1 MTKSNPEPR
10 RSPFDRVPSIKGRPK
25 RQGVQ
30 FVVLSSVFLTLG
42 IVLAGNG
49 TINIPEIEFGR
60 GVADLPTCIQ
70 DTVVDFDLNVSSTGT
85 NIRAL
90 EVSGIG
96 VGCEDQYLR
105 ISLNGQNGTVLR
117 QLSTGQLGSATSVD
131 LTVTGEA
138 VDPVDV
144 HGINMELSENPF

>member
-1 MTKSNPEPR
+1 
-10 RSPFDRVPSIKGRPK
+10 
-25 RQGVQ
+25 
-30 FVVLSSVFLTLG
+30 
-42 IVLAGNG
+42 LAGNG

-60 GVADLPTCIQ
+60 GVADLPACIQ

-117 QLSTGQLGSATSVD
+117 QLSSGLLGSATSVD
-131 LTVTGEA
+131 LTVTGTA
-138 VDPVDV
+138 VDPDDV
-144 HGINMELSENPF
+144 YGINMELSENPF

>member
-1 MTKSNPEPR
+1 LTESKPKPQ
-10 RSPFDRVPSIKGRPK
+10 RSPFDRVPTPKARPK
-25 RQGVQ
+25 RSGVQ

-49 TINIPEIEFGR
+49 TINIPQVEFGS
-60 GVADLPTCIQ
+60 GVADLPSCIR

-85 NIRAL
+85 TIRAL

-96 VGCEDQYLR
+96 DGCDGQYLR
-105 ISLNGQNGTVLR
+105 VSLNRQNGTVIR
-117 QLSTGQLGSATSVD
+117 QLSTGPLGSATAVD
-131 LTVTGEA
+131 LTVTGTA
-138 VDPVDV
+138 VDPDDV